1 MGYTPRHAGGSVWRP
16 APHVP
21 PAFPYIRLC
30 ARVDDKGG
38 KRIMAIFRVAVEGF
52 INGTDMTR
60 NVFTFSSEAGLPS
73 DTNLTA
79 YFNDLWSTEMK
90 DTISSRW
97 VTSRYIIEEP
107 DAGGHWVYN
116 HEVPWV
122 IAGVNAA
129 DALPNQMAAVV
140 VGVTA
145 SRRRGKKFIYGI
157 TEAGQVGGVLASS
170 PLFVLG
176 QFATKYAA
184 GITVGGVSAL
194 AGVCKPDGTNFLE
207 FTSAR
212 VNQIMG
218 TQRRRKQGV
227 GR

>member
-1 MGYTPRHAGGSVWRP
+1 
-16 APHVP
+16 
-21 PAFPYIRLC
+21 
-30 ARVDDKGG
+30 
-38 KRIMAIFRVAVEGF
+38 MAIFRVAVEGF

-79 YFNDLWSTEMK
+79 YFNSLWMTEMK
-90 DTISSRW
+90 DLVSNKW
-97 VTSRYIIEEP
+97 VTTRYIIEEP
-107 DAGGHWVYN
+107 DVAGHWIYN

-122 IAGVNAA
+122 IAGVNTS

-157 TEAGQVGGVLASS
+157 CESDQVGGVLSS
-170 PLFVLG
+170 NAQYKLSLFAGVY
-176 QFATKYAA
+176 KA

-207 FTSAR
+207 FGNAR
-212 VNQIMG
+212 VNTILG